1 MKKKIAIIGAGWF
14 GCHIG
19 YEIIKLNKFDVKI
32 FEKNKEIFQGAS
44 GNNQNRLHLGFHY
57 PRSKETRF
65 QSKKGYKKFKKIYP
79 FLCLKV
85 KKNIYGV
92 ANDRKTKID
101 FGTFL
106 QIMKSEGLKYKE
118 INAQKLFKI
127 ENLSGA
133 ILTNE
138 MLIDK
143 NKSINFF
150 QKKLK
155 NFLYLNKNIKKIK
168 KVRGKYEINNQLYDY
183 VINCT
188 YYQKFINKNPGAF
201 YEVTSSMIYKCS
213 KEFPA
218 LTVMDG
224 PFFTIYPY
232 KKNFYNIYS
241 VIYSPFGKS
250 KNFNL
255 CEKTLFRVR
264 KDNRLLH
271 QKRKLTEKQILKF
284 YPNFLK
290 YFKFTEYSTCIRT
303 TNNSS
308 NANRSY
314 KIHINKNFINIFSG
328 KIDHINLA
336 SEEVIDFLKKS

>member
-1 MKKKIAIIGAGWF
+1 
-14 GCHIG
+14 
-19 YEIIKLNKFDVKI
+19 
-32 FEKNKEIFQGAS
+32 
-44 GNNQNRLHLGFHY
+44 
-57 PRSKETRF
+57 
-65 QSKKGYKKFKKIYP
+65 
-79 FLCLKV
+79 
-85 KKNIYGV
+85 
-92 ANDRKTKID
+92 
-101 FGTFL
+101 
-106 QIMKSEGLKYKE
+106 MKSEGLKYKE
-118 INAQKLFKI
+118 INAQKLFQI

-155 NFLYLNKNIKKIK
+155 NFLHLNKNIKEIK

-188 YYQKFINKNPGAF
+188 YYQKFISKDPGVF
-201 YEVTSSMIYKCS
+201 YEVTSSIIYKCS

-232 KKNFYNIYS
+232 KKNLYNIYS

-264 KDNRLLH
+264 HDNRLLR

-290 YFKFTEYSTCIRT
+290 YFKFTEYLTCIRT

-314 KIHINKNFINIFSG
+314 KIHINKNFISIFSG
-328 KIDHINLA
+328 KIDHVNLLATTRSKKREMVRCHLFDVTYLFLTNVCSVALHLSDLFTLITAAAATTSTPTITTMITTTTTKIN
-336 SEEVIDFLKKS
+336 